1 MKLHFHGQTYD
12 SPHIE
17 LPVDEGQVGGR
28 YRGAQWRVHRVHQQQ
43 QRRQSSAQLTYRG
56 VPYTKR

>member
-12 SPHIE
+12 SPHVE

-28 YRGAQWRVHRVHQQQ
+28 YRGSQWRIHRVHHQQHS
-43 QRRQSSAQLTYRG
+43 RQNSAQLTYRG
-56 VPYTKR
+56 VQYTKK